1 VATPGSQPDY
11 AESAIEGACQRA
23 EAWFRSLPTFPT
35 RAVVGGGQ
43 VVARRSPA
51 ILSER
56 DSVINFAR
64 FLNEEGV
71 PWDAIHHE
79 VSMSRWIF
87 EEPHPAATAMTPAQR
102 RRRIDLVIVKT
113 DEFLVTELPA
123 TTPGFRFDAV
133 LEFGYFS
140 DYWQVPGARIF
151 GGDPDRGRVKVDA
164 DVEKV
169 GLHLST
175 DACRL
180 GYVIVFEECDWGF
193 EESYAVDAEAK
204 NGCRVR
210 FIRSF

>member
-1 VATPGSQPDY
+1 LHWGQVERHPERVRGARAFRDVRATSRVRLVATPGSQPDY

-64 FLNEEGV
+64 FLNEEGM

-87 EEPHPAATAMTPAQR
+87 EEPHPAATAMAPAQR
-102 RRRIDLVIVKT
+102 RRRIDLVLVNT
-113 DEFLVTELPA
+113 DDFLRRSSRRQHRGSSSTPFSNSA
-123 TTPGFRFDAV
+123 TSPTTGRCRGHAS
-133 LEFGYFS
+133 LAATRTG
-140 DYWQVPGARIF
+140 GA
-151 GGDPDRGRVKVDA
+151 
-164 DVEKV
+164 
-169 GLHLST
+169 
-175 DACRL
+175 
-180 GYVIVFEECDWGF
+180 
-193 EESYAVDAEAK
+193 
-204 NGCRVR
+204 
-210 FIRSF
+210 